1 MYEFAGFRL
10 DLRARRLLHGSQVIP
25 ITVKAFDT
33 LAVLVE
39 HAGAV
44 VEKDE
49 LMRRVWPDAIVEEAN
64 LSQQIFLLR
73 KILGEGPKDHRY
85 VQTVPRRGYRFVAPV
100 AAIEPAADIRAGHSP
115 YATAGAA
122 ASATGQPLC
131 LTLSLPGTAPLTL
144 GASSP
149 FALSPDGK
157 TLAYAGR
164 AQDGSCLYVRR
175 LDFTS
180 GERTHRWP
188 NALPNGRDVLF
199 TTARAGSASFD
210 EAEICVASL
219 ESGER
224 RTLVKHGSCAKYS
237 PTGHLVYMRG
247 SSMMA
252 IGFDV

>member
-25 ITVKAFDT
+25 ITVKAF
-33 LAVLVE
+33 
-39 HAGAV
+39 
-44 VEKDE
+44 
-49 LMRRVWPDAIVEEAN
+49 
-64 LSQQIFLLR
+64 
-73 KILGEGPKDHRY
+73 
-85 VQTVPRRGYRFVAPV
+85 
-100 AAIEPAADIRAGHSP
+100 DIRAGHSP

-175 LDFTS
+175 LDRLEAS
-180 GERTHRWP
+180 RAART
-188 NALPNGRDVLF
+188 N
-199 TTARAGSASFD
+199 
-210 EAEICVASL
+210 
-219 ESGER
+219 
-224 RTLVKHGSCAKYS
+224 
-237 PTGHLVYMRG
+237 
-247 SSMMA
+247 
-252 IGFDV
+252 